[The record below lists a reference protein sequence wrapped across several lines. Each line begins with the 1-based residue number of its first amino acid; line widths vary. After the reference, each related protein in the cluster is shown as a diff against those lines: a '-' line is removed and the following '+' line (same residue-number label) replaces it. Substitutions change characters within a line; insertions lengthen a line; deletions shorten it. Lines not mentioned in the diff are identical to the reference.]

1 MNNEQATFE
10 CSRCNK
16 FFFAE
21 GFKVDRLGKR
31 LKTCLEC
38 NARSKGE
45 RERCKCPHGR
55 QKQSCRDCGGSSFCK
70 HEHIR
75 AQCRI
80 CSPLSSKEST
90 ELRNFRHYQKI
101 PWWPYLVHQELPRD
115 YYDEVATKI
124 AARFSK
130 LLEEGRVRQDEYDAL
145 MTKRKEWE
153 PPPPKDPLKLT
164 DTEVTDLLAEFG
176 F

>member
-1 MNNEQATFE
+1 M
-10 CSRCNK
+10 
-16 FFFAE
+16 
-21 GFKVDRLGKR
+21 
-31 LKTCLEC
+31 
-38 NARSKGE
+38 
-45 RERCKCPHGR
+45 
-55 QKQSCRDCGGSSFCK
+55 
-70 HEHIR
+70 
-75 AQCRI
+75 
-80 CSPLSSKEST
+80 
-90 ELRNFRHYQKI
+90 
-101 PWWPYLVHQELPRD
+101 
-115 YYDEVATKI
+115 ATKI